1 MSKEID
7 EQAQALLYLH
17 AYKTLLDEKK
27 KQNGMVRPIIKSTRR
42 SRLLAGIGNSLVTIG
57 QRMERRFSEDPA
69 DAIRFDGATGE

>member
-27 KQNGMVRPIIKSTRR
+27 KQNGMVPPIRSTRR
-42 SRLLAGIGNSLVTIG
+42 SRILAGIGNSLVTIG
-57 QRMERRFSEDPA
+57 QRMERRFSEDPV
-69 DAIRFDGATGE
+69 DAFRFGGATGK